1 MVLYFLIIY
10 WVACLF
16 VIKEKYSTILCEY
29 MSKKFVLWLPAKCDA
44 CAELFR
50 TDCAPYFREE
60 QFFLLNDMIFN

>member
-1 MVLYFLIIY
+1 
-10 WVACLF
+10 
-16 VIKEKYSTILCEY
+16 

-50 TDCAPYFREE
+50 TDCTPYFREE